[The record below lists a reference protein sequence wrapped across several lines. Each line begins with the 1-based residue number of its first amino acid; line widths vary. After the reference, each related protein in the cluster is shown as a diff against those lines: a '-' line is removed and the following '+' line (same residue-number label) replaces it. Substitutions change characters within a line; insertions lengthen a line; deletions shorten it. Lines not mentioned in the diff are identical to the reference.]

1 MGKRKISGH
10 TYYQCDFTGFPMK
23 NTNCYLPS
31 WTADGKLQKKGSF
44 CNWESV
50 IAQLYAQ
57 EMAFSER
64 QNALA
69 HIEGIIGEV
78 RGTEAPAI
86 EKLAHLDGELT
97 AERYHSE
104 CCYQTNEISVVILN
118 DTQHTETTIDSNDG
132 VFDFAHALGRNCQP
146 SKVYSYRKG
155 KADKDLC
162 IFYHP
167 EQEGT
172 VNAKASQLLKMRIY
186 GPALLVQC
194 SKETSFLPRERF
206 VSYTQEMYEAQYTKK
221 RKEKKVQHMET
232 GDYESAKKDMQ
243 KELNTFEAKQSQR
256 ALPPKELAAV
266 TKMAPM
272 SGHALAEMHPPPVR
286 RQVSV
291 M

>member
-1 MGKRKISGH
+1 MRLHWVPYEEHQLLLAELDSGWQASEEGLLLQLGVCH
-10 TYYQCDFTGFPMK
+10 RSVVCAGDGVFGAAKCTG
-23 NTNCYLPS
+23 S
-31 WTADGKLQKKGSF
+31 HRGHHRGS
-44 CNWESV
+44 
-50 IAQLYAQ
+50 Q
-57 EMAFSER
+57 R
-64 QNALA
+64 
-69 HIEGIIGEV
+69 
-78 RGTEAPAI
+78 TEAPAI

-132 VFDFAHALGRNCQP
+132 VFDFAAALGRQSQP

>member
-1 MGKRKISGH
+1 MRLHWLPYEEHQLLLAELDSGW
-10 TYYQCDFTGFPMK
+10 QASEEG
-23 NTNCYLPS
+23 LL
-31 WTADGKLQKKGSF
+31 LQLGV
-44 CNWESV
+44 CHRSV
-50 IAQLYAQ
+50 EHAGRSRYSRSGGGEDA
-57 EMAFSER
+57 
-64 QNALA
+64 ALA

-78 RGTEAPAI
+78 RATAAPAI
-86 EKLAHLDGELT
+86 QKLAHLDGELT

-132 VFDFAHALGRNCQP
+132 VFDFAAALGRQSQP

-232 GDYESAKKDMQ
+232 GDYESVKKDMQ
-243 KELNTFEAKQSQR
+243 KELNTFEAKQSHH

-272 SGHALAEMHPPPVR
+272 SGW
-286 RQVSV
+286 
-291 M
+291 

>member
-1 MGKRKISGH
+1 
-10 TYYQCDFTGFPMK
+10 MK

-69 HIEGIIGEV
+69 HIEGIIGE
-78 RGTEAPAI
+78 RGGTEAPAI

-118 DTQHTETTIDSNDG
+118 DNQHTETTIDSNDG
-132 VFDFAHALGRNCQP
+132 VFDFAAALGRQSQP

-167 EQEGT
+167 EQEGA
-172 VNAKASQLLKMRIY
+172 VNTKASQLLKMRIY